1 MKRWKENQEFGTAV
15 RDETQ
20 ITYKKGGGKKTAKKR
35 DGKENSVMVGGKV
48 SEKSAKNVTVTKKA
62 WW

>member
-1 MKRWKENQEFGTAV
+1 MSTFVKN
-15 RDETQ
+15 
-20 ITYKKGGGKKTAKKR
+20 IKGLFKNYVQKGEGKKTAKKR

-62 WW
+62 